1 VELLLMALDKD
12 QKAERLPAGEA
23 EAVLPSEVA
32 LSVVAE
38 AALPE
43 VVPL

>member
-1 VELLLMALDKD
+1 MALDKD
-12 QKAERLPAGEA
+12 QKAERLPAAAA

-38 AALPE
+38 AATEP